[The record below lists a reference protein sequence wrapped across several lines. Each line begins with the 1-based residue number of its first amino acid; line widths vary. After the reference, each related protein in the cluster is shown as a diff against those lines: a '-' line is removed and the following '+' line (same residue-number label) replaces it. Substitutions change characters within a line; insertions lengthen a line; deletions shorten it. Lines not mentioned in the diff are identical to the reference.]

1 MSSPFVWNAQSM
13 LLTEHVV
20 TAETVYRKRVRTRRS
35 RPSGLQ
41 PDDQFQAIENVRLD
55 CEGLCCIL
63 SKMLSF
69 EQNGLGT
76 RLSTDRKPRA
86 LASVKSKEERHIC
99 NDPLIKA

>member
-1 MSSPFVWNAQSM
+1 M

-20 TAETVYRKRVRTRRS
+20 TAETVYRKRVRTRHS

-55 CEGLCCIL
+55 CEGLCCIR

-76 RLSTDRKPRA
+76 RLPTTESQGRWRQSTRK
-86 LASVKSKEERHIC
+86 EDRHIC
-99 NDPLIKA
+99 NDPLIKAI